1 MKLTHDGLQQQLIHS
16 YFSQPKLG
24 KNPDAEMTLFFK
36 FGLYF
41 ALFIIALKLSETL
54 VGFFDSL
61 KNYTSTLQRI
71 LLNSYDYFIIVSLI
85 LFYLLRNKSG
95 TFWLMIGFDVKN
107 KAPLFGFW
115 FIFGR
120 VIYATG
126 YLLTTLTGLNLK
138 VPGVALTYFTITLMI
153 A

>member
-95 TFWLMIGFDVKN
+95 TF
-107 KAPLFGFW
+107 
-115 FIFGR
+115 
-120 VIYATG
+120 
-126 YLLTTLTGLNLK
+126 
-138 VPGVALTYFTITLMI
+138 
-153 A
+153 